1 MRTKS
6 KWINRVLT
14 FYNGPINDETVNKS
28 TAASTAIANYGVT
41 QLKNGTSEGTW
52 MLEAP
57 VLGVQKVITVSNTTK
72 IFHIKTLSATINNST
87 DDVLTVT
94 PSTKMKELGVGFKFY
109 GASTA
114 QWYMVN
120 DVGNINSSQ
129 VTITLTSTT

>member
-28 TAASTAIANYGVT
+28 TAASTAVANYGVT
-41 QLKNGTSEGTW
+41 QLKNATSEGVW
-52 MLEAP
+52 VLEAP
-57 VLGVQKVITVSNTTK
+57 VLGVKKTILVSNTTK
-72 IFHIKTLSATINNST
+72 IFHIKTNAATINNST

-94 PSTKMKELGVGFKFY
+94 PSTVMKELGVGFNFY

-114 QWYMVN
+114 LWYLVN
-120 DVGNINSSQ
+120 DIADINSSQ